1 MSGIWLRLVRKNR
14 IEKDL
19 VLECARDDWKEAL
32 EEGAHRLD
40 APRPLVLHKH
50 ERDFEEF
57 SQTRFLRDHF
67 MEDVPFDRMEVEW
80 IDPDRKKKVN
90 EKYL

>member
-1 MSGIWLRLVRKNR
+1 MSGIWIRLVRKNR

-19 VLECARDDWKEAL
+19 TLDCAREGWKDAL
-32 EEGAHRLD
+32 EEGARRLD
-40 APRPLVLHKH
+40 APRPLVLPRH
-50 ERDFEEF
+50 ERDWEEF
-57 SQTRFLRDHF
+57 SQTRFRRDHL

-80 IDPDRKKKVN
+80 IDPDGKKKIN